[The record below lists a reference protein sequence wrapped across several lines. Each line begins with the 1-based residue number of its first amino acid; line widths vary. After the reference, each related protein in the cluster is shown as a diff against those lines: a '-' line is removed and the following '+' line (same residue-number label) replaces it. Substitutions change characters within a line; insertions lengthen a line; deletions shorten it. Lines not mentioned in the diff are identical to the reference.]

1 MRGTVHLSHAAP
13 TLWLAAIACA
23 MWPAAQLA
31 EQSRATAKSLVI
43 VTLDTARAPLT
54 LSAHTS
60 LFSGLNPPQ
69 HRVRDNADPPL
80 NPAEVTLAQ
89 VLRSCGRQTAA
100 FVGSAALAADRGLAS
115 GFDVYD
121 DGRVAGTHPPAYRP
135 GQVVVDRALE
145 WLSRSDDEPFFLWV
159 HLAYAPA
166 DVQLA
171 RMLQAL
177 DDRGVSGDTV
187 VMVAGDRGELLGDAG
202 ALRVPL
208 TIRAPRLSAQRLDFV
223 ANLID
228 LPVTALD
235 LLQLPPALGDGH
247 SFAPA
252 IRGARR

>member
-1 MRGTVHLSHAAP
+1 
-13 TLWLAAIACA
+13 
-23 MWPAAQLA
+23 
-31 EQSRATAKSLVI
+31 
-43 VTLDTARAPLT
+43 
-54 LSAHTS
+54 
-60 LFSGLNPPQ
+60 
-69 HRVRDNADPPL
+69 
-80 NPAEVTLAQ
+80 
-89 VLRSCGRQTAA
+89 
-100 FVGSAALAADRGLAS
+100 
-115 GFDVYD
+115 
-121 DGRVAGTHPPAYRP
+121 
-135 GQVVVDRALE
+135 
-145 WLSRSDDEPFFLWV
+145 V

-177 DDRGVSGDTV
+177 DDRGGSGDTV

-208 TIRAPRLSAQRLDFV
+208 TIQAPRLSAQRLDFV